1 MEPLGYVYVR
11 TGGASIFQNFPNA
24 REDYAHSVVRMFHQ
38 ATGVYRS
45 RMIETFNPLY
55 WIEAVINLPKQL
67 LNYLGLPSESIVIK
81 IAQLMWWI
89 AGAVFGFVYALY
101 RPELEAVIKNWL
113 GKVSQ

>member
-1 MEPLGYVYVR
+1 
-11 TGGASIFQNFPNA
+11 
-24 REDYAHSVVRMFHQ
+24 
-38 ATGVYRS
+38 
-45 RMIETFNPLY
+45 MIETFNPLY

>member
-1 MEPLGYVYVR
+1 L
-11 TGGASIFQNFPNA
+11 A
-24 REDYAHSVVRMFHQ
+24 RFSSV
-38 ATGVYRS
+38 
-45 RMIETFNPLY
+45 
-55 WIEAVINLPKQL
+55 WIAKWVKLILHGCL
-67 LNYLGLPSESIVIK
+67 LNYLGLPSESVVIK